1 MRSLLYNYLNDT
13 EESYM
18 FKRIASDALGLSDI
32 GIIVKPEDYDKVES
46 DDFILQEEKENIFFL
61 IKSKADEYCFTNLA
75 LIHVDGTSAVSKK
88 RTLKRLEYNKY
99 NIHNVVL
106 ETAGT
111 IDLDIEIKFAIGST
125 KYSIDVHKKHLEEL
139 KDLYKALTKISSIQ
153 EANTDYLKYAHNSLE
168 IASKSVGRSSSTQ
181 TIEQEF
187 KKINE
192 YTFEWLTHF
201 HSTYRTKDFTSVF
214 ETFIKG

>member
-1 MRSLLYNYLNDT
+1 
-13 EESYM
+13 M

-75 LIHVDGTSAVSKK
+75 LIHVDGTSAASKK
-88 RTLKRLEYNKY
+88 RTLKRWDYSKY
-99 NIHNVVL
+99 NIQNVVL

-111 IDLDIEIKFAIGST
+111 IDLDIEIKFAVGPA

-139 KDLYKALTKISSIQ
+139 KYLYKALVTISSIQ
-153 EANTDYLKYAHNSLE
+153 ETNADYLKYAHHSLE
-168 IASKSVGRSSSTQ
+168 IASKSVSRSSSSQ

-187 KKINE
+187 KNINE

-201 HSTYRTKDFTSVF
+201 HTTYRTKDFTSTF
-214 ETFIKG
+214 ETFIN